1 VPRVVSTGLYRFL
14 LPICLCILILCPSL
28 GAAAPKTGPV
38 SLPVVFEEN
47 QGQVAPEF
55 KFLNRS
61 NGLET
66 LYGSSG
72 IHMRLA
78 DKTGRVTEIRMRWLH
93 AGRPS
98 MVAEKPLPGQSNYLL
113 GSDPS
118 RWIKGVPQS
127 AQIRYRQ
134 LYPGIDLVF
143 HGTGDSI
150 EHDFEVQAG
159 ANPAKIAFSLD
170 QPVVVAND
178 QSLQVEA
185 GGHTL
190 HFAKPIAY
198 QQYGHERK
206 QIRVAFLVSPEG
218 IVTFR
223 LGKYDPSKTLV
234 IDPVLT
240 FSTYFTGTATDTIRA
255 IATDAGGNV
264 YVTGGTTAT
273 DFPLKN
279 PEQSTCSHCANSD
292 ADVFVSKLD
301 PTGQTLL
308 YSTYLGG
315 ASGAEGGSIAVDGQ
329 GNIVVSGTATGGDFP
344 HTPAAPPECITTAS
358 CFFLTSL
365 KPDGASFNYSIL
377 LGGAHDEPGSGND
390 GHLALD
396 SAGNAYFAGNTNDPN
411 FPTTPGTLSSS
422 VSGYPNTALVVLKM
436 GTTGTLTYSTAIPG
450 NAPANP
456 QNSYTN
462 LFQVEGIA
470 VDANGQVTV
479 AGTSGPGLPTTAAT
493 LQASFPVTT
502 TGDGIAGFVLQ
513 LNSTATALNYATYLP
528 GTDYATGLA
537 VAGDGSLYI
546 AGSTAETN
554 LPVSENAY
562 MKALLACP
570 DVNCNAGYIMKL
582 DSSAKTVVAAT
593 YLEGTDPTQNGGGSL
608 QGISLDSHSNPVV
621 GGFTSST
628 AFPLVNPFV
637 SQFETSSSYDS
648 LVIAQM
654 SSDLSTLL
662 FSSFLSSTSAYPYTG
677 SFFNV
682 LAVDPNDRV
691 IVAGTTYAANFPT
704 TPGSFEP
711 QLPLQ
716 PNEGQNTYHAFLA
729 SLNLATPAPSVCLS
743 SWQVNFGL
751 VPALST
757 TSQSLTLTNC
767 GNAPLHLTS
776 YTSSFP
782 SFGATGTCADVTPG
796 STCTIQVSFSPA
808 NSTALSAT
816 ITLTDDAAIPT
827 QTVAISGQGL
837 AADLVPY
844 PTSLNMGR
852 LLVGTQGAVVQLILQ
867 NQGTAPLVVSA
878 LSISGDF
885 SIAGNGCTTPMAAS
899 TGCPVSLQFTPTA
912 EGARTGSLTITSN
925 DPVNPQLTV
934 PLSGVGDSA
943 YAAPAITSISP
954 QAVLV
959 GVAGQQL
966 QVAGTNFY
974 PASVVRINGKA
985 QATTFVSN
993 TQLTATI
1000 DGPSVAAIGEEP
1012 VTAFTPT
1019 PGGGESNSVPLTP
1032 YQTLAINPSSLI
1044 SVPATGMLYASIPAS
1059 SVTNPNTIVPIDPA
1073 TGKAGTPIPV
1083 GNDPRSI
1090 AASGDG
1096 KYLYVALYGDLTIQR
1111 INLQTS
1117 TVERT
1122 FPFPTVPSFS
1132 SSPLTVSDMHVVP
1145 GENQSL
1151 VVAFINIIALYN
1163 DGGLVNVI
1171 PGSYPGLDVT
1181 SFTFLNN
1188 PNTFYSL
1195 PLDFRSNAPEVY
1207 TIGTAGLETTV
1218 PTLTVSGING
1228 NGGFALATDGTLL
1241 FTSNGSV
1248 WDPAT
1253 PKLLGTFQL
1262 SIYNVNSAGDETSL
1276 TADAGPG
1283 QVYFLGDQPYGNDST
1298 ALMLS
1303 AFDKASFKLIG
1314 ALPFEQVTFPIVF
1327 NLVRWGTNG
1336 FGFIASGSGLT
1347 DQEVYILSSS
1357 LATAAPNNPLPTVSA
1372 ISPTSAVSG
1381 AAAFP
1386 LTVNGSG
1393 FIASSVVEWNGA
1405 PLTTNYVSGTQ
1416 LTAAVTA
1423 ADVAAA
1429 GGALVTVQ
1437 TPAPGGGTSVDVGFT
1452 IAAAPGQLSLSPAT
1466 IAFGNESVAT
1476 PSPAQTVILTN
1487 TGGQPI
1493 SLTSIAASS
1502 QFSETNNCGSTL
1514 SPAASCKVSVIFTPS
1529 ASGPQTGTLTLT
1541 DDAMSSPQAV
1551 TLSGTGVG
1559 SALTIAPGSGGST
1572 GATITAGQSATYN
1585 LSLTGSPG
1593 LTGAVT
1599 ITCSGA
1605 PTGSVCSVTPSSLNL
1620 ASGQSSNFT
1629 VTVNTAPSGN
1639 LAPSERAAIAGCVWL
1654 CSLAMIPFL
1663 GTAKRVRALLV
1674 TFSLL
1679 VACAAAT
1686 GLSGCGGGQSSST
1699 TTTGGSQVT
1708 PGSYSLHVSA
1718 TEGSVTAT
1726 QTLSLTVQ

>member
-1 VPRVVSTGLYRFL
+1 VPRHVSTGLYRFL

-28 GAAAPKTGPV
+28 SAAAGNTSRI

-47 QGQVAPEF
+47 QGQVGPEF
-55 KFLNRS
+55 RFLNRS

-72 IHMRLA
+72 VHMRLP
-78 DKTGRVTEIRMRWLH
+78 DKTGRVTEIQMRWLH

-118 RWIKGVPQS
+118 RWIKRIAQS
-127 AQIRYRQ
+127 AQIRYHQ
-134 LYPGIDLVF
+134 LYPGVDLVF

-159 ANPAKIAFSLD
+159 ADPAKIAFSLD
-170 QPVVVAND
+170 QPVVMGKD
-178 QSLQVEA
+178 QSLQVEV
-185 GGHTL
+185 GGHAL
-190 HFAKPIAY
+190 HFAKPLAY

-206 QIRVAFLVSPEG
+206 QIPVAFLVSPAG

-223 LGKYDPSKTLV
+223 LGKYDSSRALV

-240 FSTYFTGTATDTIRA
+240 FSTYLTGTASDTIRA
-255 IATDAGGNV
+255 ITTDASGNV
-264 YVTGGTTAT
+264 YVTGETLAT

-279 PEQSTCSHCANSD
+279 PEQSTCSNCINGD
-292 ADVFVSKLD
+292 NDVFVTKLD

-315 ASGAEGGSIAVDGQ
+315 TRGAEGGSIAVDGQ
-329 GNIVVSGTATGGDFP
+329 GNIVVAGTATGSDFP
-344 HTPAAPPECITTAS
+344 HTPAAPAECQTTAS

-377 LGGAHDEPGSGND
+377 LGGAQDEPGSGND

-436 GTTGTLTYSTAIPG
+436 DTTGTLTYSTAIPG

-456 QNSYTN
+456 ENSYTN

-470 VDANGQVTV
+470 VDTNGQATV
-479 AGTSGPGLPTTAAT
+479 AGTSGPGLPTTSGT

-502 TGDGIAGFVLQ
+502 TGGGVAGFLLQ

-528 GTDYATGLA
+528 GTDSAAGLA
-537 VAGDGSLYI
+537 VAGDGSVYI

-554 LPVSENAY
+554 LPTSANAY
-562 MKALLACP
+562 LKALVPCP

-582 DSSAKTVVAAT
+582 NSSATTVVAAT
-593 YLEGTDPTQNGGGSL
+593 YLDGTDSTQNGGGML
-608 QGISLDSHSNPVV
+608 EGLSLDSHSNPVV
-621 GGFTSST
+621 GGLAGTT

-637 SQFETSSSYDS
+637 SQFEQPSG

-662 FSSFLSSTSAYPYTG
+662 FGSFLSSTNSFPYAY
-677 SFFNV
+677 SLFNAV
-682 LAVDPNDRV
+682 AVDPNDHV
-691 IVAGTTYAANFPT
+691 LVAGTTYAANFPT

-751 VPALST
+751 VPALTT

-782 SFGATGTCADVTPG
+782 TVATTGTCAVVAAG

-808 NSTALSAT
+808 NSTALSGT

-827 QTVAISGQGL
+827 QTVAVTGQGS
-837 AADLVPY
+837 AANLVPS
-844 PTSLNMGR
+844 PTSLNMGH
-852 LLVGTQGAVVQLILQ
+852 LLVGTQGASVQLLLE

-885 SIAGNGCTTPMAAS
+885 SIASNGCTTPMSPS
-899 TGCPVSLQFTPTA
+899 TICPVSLQFTPTA

-934 PLSGVGDSA
+934 PLSGIGDSV
-943 YAAPAITSISP
+943 YAAPTVTSIEP
-954 QAVLV
+954 KVVLV

-966 QVAGTNFY
+966 QVTGSNFY
-974 PASVVRINGKA
+974 PASVVSINGKA

-993 TQLTATI
+993 TQLTAAV

-1012 VTAFTPT
+1012 VTVFTPT
-1019 PGGGESNSVPLTP
+1019 PGGGESNAVPLTP
-1032 YQTLAINPSSLI
+1032 YQTLAINPSFLI

-1059 SVTNPNTIVPIDPA
+1059 SITNPNTIVPIDPT
-1073 TGKAGTPIPV
+1073 TGKTGTPIPV
-1083 GNDPRSI
+1083 GNDPRMM
-1090 AASGDG
+1090 AASDDG
-1096 KYLYVALYGDLTIQR
+1096 KYIYVALYADQTIQR
-1111 INLQTS
+1111 VNLQTS

-1122 FPFPTVPSFS
+1122 FPFPIVSFVTT
-1132 SSPLTVSDMHVVP
+1132 SPLTVSDMHVVP

-1151 VVAFINIIALYN
+1151 VAAFIGTIALFN
-1163 DGGLVNVI
+1163 DGGLVNII

-1181 SFTFLNN
+1181 SFTFLNS

-1195 PLDFRSNAPEVY
+1195 PLDFRTNAPEVY
-1207 TIGTAGLETTV
+1207 TIGTGGLQTAV
-1218 PTLTVSGING
+1218 PSLTVSGING

-1248 WDPAT
+1248 WDPAA

-1262 SIYNVNSAGDETSL
+1262 SIYNVNSASDESSL

-1283 QVYFLGDQPYGNDST
+1283 QVYFLGDQPYTNNST
-1298 ALMLS
+1298 ALVLS
-1303 AFDKASFKLIG
+1303 AFDKTNFTLVG
-1314 ALPFEQVTFPIVF
+1314 ALPFEQVNFPFVS
-1327 NLVRWGTNG
+1327 NLVRWGANG
-1336 FGFIASGSGLT
+1336 FSFIAPGNGLT
-1347 DQEVYILSSS
+1347 DQEIYILSSS
-1357 LATAAPNNPLPTVSA
+1357 LAPAPPNNPLPTVSA
-1372 ISPTSAVSG
+1372 ILPASVVAG

-1393 FIASSVVEWNGA
+1393 FISSSVVDWNGT
-1405 PLTTNYVSGTQ
+1405 PLTTTYVNGTQ
-1416 LTAAVTA
+1416 LTATVTA

-1429 GGALVTVQ
+1429 GGASVTVQ
-1437 TPAPGGGTSVDVGFT
+1437 NPAPGGGASAAVAFT
-1452 IAAAPGQLSLSPAT
+1452 IAAAPGQLSVSPGT
-1466 IAFGNESVAT
+1466 IAFGNQSVGV
-1476 PSPAQTVILTN
+1476 PSPAQTVTLTN

-1493 SLTSIAASS
+1493 SVASLAASS
-1502 QFSETNNCGSTL
+1502 QFSETNNCGTTL
-1514 SPAASCKVSVIFTPS
+1514 SPAASCKVSVIFTPA
-1529 ASGPQTGTLTLT
+1529 ASGSQTGTLTLT
-1541 DDAMSSPQAV
+1541 DDAMSSPQTV
-1551 TLSGTGVG
+1551 TLSGTGVA
-1559 SALTIAPGSGGST
+1559 SALTIVPGSGGST
-1572 GATITAGQSATYN
+1572 SATITSGQSATYN

-1605 PTGSVCSVTPSSLNL
+1605 PTGAVCNVTPSSLNL
-1620 ASGQSSNFT
+1620 TSGQSSNFT
-1629 VTVNTAPSGN
+1629 VTVNTAPTAN
-1639 LAPSERAAIAGCVWL
+1639 LAPFERAAIAGCLWL
-1654 CSLAMIPFL
+1654 CALALFPFFAR
-1663 GTAKRVRALLV
+1663 AKRVRALLL

-1679 VACAAAT
+1679 IACAVGA
-1686 GLSGCGGGQSSST
+1686 GLSGCGGGQSSSS
-1699 TTTGGSQVT
+1699 TTTGGSQVV
-1708 PGSYSLHVSA
+1708 PGSYSIHVSA